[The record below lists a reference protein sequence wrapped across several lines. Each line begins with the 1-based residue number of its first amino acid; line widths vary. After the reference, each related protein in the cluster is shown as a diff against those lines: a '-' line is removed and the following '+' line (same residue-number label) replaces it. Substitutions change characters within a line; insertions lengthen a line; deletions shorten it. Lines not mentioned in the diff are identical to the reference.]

1 MHRFVQLMCGIYIV
15 WILLY
20 TTGAIRNSKK
30 DANSRTLNRSHN
42 STHADV
48 QLYLNLDENY
58 VLIETNT
65 SLTSAVS
72 LNNLEQDYLND
83 TEEDDG
89 STLASRI
96 AAVFHKTPV
105 ATRPAIGTP
114 ENEGRSF
121 ICSNVTLKVKEY
133 HSPSNVHLKK
143 LKLIFSNITRSG
155 DTVTLCKPL
164 TEEGFV
170 VFDKKP
176 ALRYPTTLSIVLT
189 SFIYTALSLLC
200 ALACII
206 SVHKFIVIFIAS
218 NIFSYFLICIL
229 LTGSV
234 TEILIYFIPIHLNF
248 LLFLVTGWVTLLSCS
263 VVFNYL
269 IAQKVFSVVDGE
281 VRGNA
286 FNMIQLTMSLSCL
299 FPLITHIGIGPY
311 GVHHLGYLLENQYL
325 KLMAY
330 FTPSV
335 VFLLL
340 SVMGVDVVFTS
351 LRKYTEDF
359 GVRHTEYYLMFICYH
374 LFAMVTWVYGI
385 VTFNLYANPVFW
397 RVYLFVTICLPLFFL
412 KDVIM
417 TIRARFLHLAA
428 REAATEKFF
437 PITFEN
443 V

>member
-1 MHRFVQLMCGIYIV
+1 MCGIYIV

-20 TTGAIRNSKK
+20 TAVAIRNAKK
-30 DANSRTLNRSHN
+30 DANSKTLDKSHN
-42 STHADV
+42 STHAEI
-48 QLYLNLDENY
+48 QFYLSPNGYY
-58 VLIETNT
+58 VLTETNISSPNVT
-65 SLTSAVS
+65 STVS
-72 LNNLEQDYLND
+72 LDNLEQEHLND

-105 ATRPAIGTP
+105 ETRPAIKTP
-114 ENEGRSF
+114 ENDGMSF

-133 HSPSNVHLKK
+133 HSPSNAHLKK

-155 DTVTLCKPL
+155 DKVTLCKPV

-176 ALRYPTTLSIVLT
+176 ALRYPTTLSIVLA

-206 SVHKFIVIFIAS
+206 SVHKFIVVFLAS
-218 NIFSYFLICIL
+218 HIFSYFLICIL
-229 LTGSV
+229 LTGSM

-248 LLFLVTGWVTLLSCS
+248 LFFLVTGWVTLLSCR
-263 VVFNYL
+263 VVFSYL
-269 IAQKVFSVVDGE
+269 TAQKVLSVVNGE

-286 FNMIQLTMSLSCL
+286 FNMLQLTMSLSCL

-311 GVHHLGYLLENQYL
+311 GVHNLGHLLENQYL

-340 SVMGVDVVFTS
+340 VVMGVDVVFTS
-351 LRKYTEDF
+351 LRKYTEDL
-359 GVRHTEYYLMFICYH
+359 GVRHTKYYLMFICYH

-385 VTFNLYANPVFW
+385 VAVNLYANPVFW
-397 RVYLFVTICLPLFFL
+397 RVYLFVTICLPLFYL
-412 KDVIM
+412 KDVIT
-417 TIRARFLHLAA
+417 TIRAKLLLLAA
-428 REAATEKFF
+428 REAATEEIFR
-437 PITFEN
+437 IRFEN